1 MTGRNIAASV
11 RAKLL
16 NKARADKRDFSLVLT
31 RYALERLLYRLSI
44 SEHADH
50 FLLKGALLFDMWF
63 DVPFRPTRDMDL
75 LGFGLAEEPHLIAT
89 FADLC
94 ALEVEDGIRFDA
106 QSIRAEE
113 IRKEANYAGI
123 RVTLLG
129 WVDGA
134 RCPVQVD
141 VGYGDAVT
149 PGPEAVEYPVMLDEF
164 PGPKL
169 RVYPRYSVVAEKL
182 EAMINHPRR
191 GQQPDEGL
199 LRSVGLS
206 QAQRFRGRGAATSYR
221 RYAFAPRHRCSDE
234 CALRPDRGLCYRSAE
249 AGAVARFPEKEPA
262 RISYA
267 GADRRG
273 SARVS
278 DAAVERA
285 GVQAGIW
292 RLVES
297 RGLARLCVKSHTV
310 TTEHMQRW
318 TFMAGLDR
326 WTACPDELPRY
337 QAHPL

>member
-50 FLLKGALLFDMWF
+50 FLLKGALLFDLWF

-75 LGFGLAEEPHLIAT
+75 LGFGLAEEPHLIAAFT
-89 FADLC
+89 DLC

-106 QSIRAEE
+106 HSIRAEE

-164 PGPKL
+164 PGPRL

-182 EAMINHPRR
+182 EAMITLGVANSRMKDYFDLWVLARHSDFEGEVLRQAIGATLSRR
-191 GQQPDEGL
+191 STDVPTNVPFGL
-199 LRSVGLS
+199 
-206 QAQRFRGRGAATSYR
+206 TE
-221 RYAFAPRHRCSDE
+221 AFAIDPQKQVQWQGFLKKNRLE
-234 CALRPDRGLCYRSAE
+234 ALTLEQIVADLREFLMPPLSALASRQGFGGSWNRE
-249 AGAVARFPEKEPA
+249 AWDNPV
-262 RISYA
+262 
-267 GADRRG
+267 
-273 SARVS
+273 
-278 DAAVERA
+278 
-285 GVQAGIW
+285 
-292 RLVES
+292 
-297 RGLARLCVKSHTV
+297 
-310 TTEHMQRW
+310 
-318 TFMAGLDR
+318 
-326 WTACPDELPRY
+326 
-337 QAHPL
+337 